1 MDSTLTGE
9 FVEPAVCPGRATPSG
24 GYVCLLLLPVAI
36 LGTYRL
42 ATTEPIPYPTI
53 DRETEPAPGVPI
65 DPNVAPWW
73 ELTVVPGIGEVTAKK
88 IVEYREGRRHER
100 DPASGTQ
107 AGKIDVFQR
116 PADLQRV
123 KGIGPK
129 TAARIEPYLTF
140 GPLPVTGEPGEH

>member
-1 MDSTLTGE
+1 
-9 FVEPAVCPGRATPSG
+9 VPSG
-24 GYVCLLLLPVAI
+24 GYVCLLLLPVAV

-53 DRETEPAPGVPI
+53 DQETEPVPGVLI

-88 IVEYREGRRHER
+88 IVEYREARRRKR
-100 DPASGTQ
+100 DPASGTH
-107 AGKIDVFQR
+107 AGRIDVFQR
-116 PADLQRV
+116 TADLQRV

-129 TAARIEPYLTF
+129 TAARIEPYLMF
-140 GPLPVTGEPGEH
+140 GPMPVNREPEER